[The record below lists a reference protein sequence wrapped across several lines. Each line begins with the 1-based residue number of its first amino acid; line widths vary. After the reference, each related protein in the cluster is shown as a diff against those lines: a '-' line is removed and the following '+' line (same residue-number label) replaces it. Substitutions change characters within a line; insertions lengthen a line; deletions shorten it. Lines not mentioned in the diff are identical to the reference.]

1 MWRRACLRDG
11 RVFCTANP
19 YASGRARERR
29 CRFPLHGDTVSMKLS
44 RANETRFTRQEWA
57 RTAESEH
64 ATRWLIRLGSFS
76 SKKPGIFGQPLKN
89 EGWGF
94 QALENPRHAS
104 ATKMRSSSR
113 ASSTGMFSCSFR
125 TNCLMLCVLTGSVI
139 TNAPFLYNTSDN
151 RNLSVLV
158 MPNAMALC
166 QVQ

>member
-1 MWRRACLRDG
+1 MWRRAFFRDG

-44 RANETRFTRQEWA
+44 RANETRFTRQEWV

-64 ATRWLIRLGSFS
+64 TTRWLIRLGSFS

-94 QALENPRHAS
+94 QALENPRHTS
-104 ATKMRSSSR
+104 ATKTRSSSCVPCKGVLSR
-113 ASSTGMFSCSFR
+113 SFR
-125 TNCLMLCVLTGSVI
+125 PNGLMLYMLTSSVI
-139 TNAPFLYNTSDN
+139 TNAPSLDTPDN
-151 RNLSVLV
+151 ADSSALV
-158 MPNAMALC
+158 MPDEMPLC
-166 QVQ
+166 QVP